1 MTAVRRRDGKKV
13 QAGLLGAHKQTVGG
27 TAAVLRETR
36 EAVEHVD
43 ETLDDVL
50 GALENPDGTML
61 RVVADR
67 LHDAT
72 EKAATVVDALPD
84 NNDIFA

>member
-1 MTAVRRRDGKKV
+1 MAVGRRDGNKAPLGV
-13 QAGLLGAHKQTVGG
+13 LGARKQTVGG
-27 TAAVLRETR
+27 TVSVLRESR

-43 ETLDDVL
+43 ATLDEVL
-50 GALENPDGTML
+50 GALQNPDGTML

-67 LHDAT
+67 LHEAS
-72 EKAATVVDALPD
+72 EQASAAVEALPD

>member
-1 MTAVRRRDGKKV
+1 MTGLRTRDGKKAH
-13 QAGLLGAHKQTVGG
+13 AGLLGARKQTMSG
-27 TAAVLRETR
+27 TVAVLRETR

-43 ETLDDVL
+43 ATLDDVL
-50 GALENPDGTML
+50 GALENPDGTMI

-67 LHDAT
+67 LHEVT